1 MMFPK
6 HNYVRSKRLL
16 EVARYI
22 PCQHCGA
29 DDGTV
34 VAAHTNWGGGK
45 GRGIKADDNLIAS
58 LCFTCHSK
66 LDQGANMTKA
76 ERMEMWE
83 NAHRMTVHTLLSLGY
98 WPKDVPNPIRVC
110 TDTNLTKDD

>member
-6 HNYVRSKRLL
+6 HKYIRSKKLL
-16 EVARYI
+16 EAARQI

-58 LCFTCHSK
+58 LCFTCHSQ
-66 LDQGANMTKA
+66 LDQGTSMTKS
-76 ERMEMWE
+76 ERMAMWFDAHYLTV
-83 NAHRMTVHTLLSLGY
+83 NALHIRGL
-98 WPKDVPNPIRVC
+98 WPDDVPNPIRVS
-110 TDTNLTKDD
+110 THSKD